1 MSESFFS
8 FSLFIWLV
16 TALRKH
22 KKKKQL
28 RLRRA
33 ILAVASL
40 CCQRGC
46 ETPSDVEAVVAG
58 RRQQAPE
65 MVRRS
70 RTFPL
75 TVPGR
80 RVWGLLY
87 DLLHLGNG
95 LRYALQR
102 ALSHWDSSAAGRA
115 GSLSDFKGG
124 WGFPLDQMQTV
135 FGKSGP
141 PCHFQLHA
149 GF

>member
-1 MSESFFS
+1 MKVFF
-8 FSLFIWLV
+8 FLV
-16 TALRKH
+16 CALKTQQ
-22 KKKKQL
+22 KTPL
-28 RLRRA
+28 RLQRA
-33 ILAVASL
+33 ILAVTSL

-65 MVRRS
+65 MVRHS

-75 TVPGR
+75 TVLGR

-87 DLLHLGNG
+87 EPLHLGNG
-95 LRYALQR
+95 LRYAPQC
-102 ALSHWDSSAAGRA
+102 AISHWDSSAAGHA
-115 GSLSDFKGG
+115 GSLSEFEGG
-124 WGFPLDQMQTV
+124 RGEFPLDQTQTA

>member
-1 MSESFFS
+1 M
-8 FSLFIWLV
+8 
-16 TALRKH
+16 
-22 KKKKQL
+22 
-28 RLRRA
+28 
-33 ILAVASL
+33 
-40 CCQRGC
+40 
-46 ETPSDVEAVVAG
+46 EAVVAG

-87 DLLHLGNG
+87 EQLHLGNG
-95 LRYALQR
+95 LGYALQR

-115 GSLSDFKGG
+115 GSLSDFKEGG
-124 WGFPLDQMQTV
+124 GFPLDQMQTV